1 MAIISSVLTGKA
13 KGKIGNIVLASVKG
27 QTTAREYNPN
37 PTYSDSA
44 GQTLQRGRLR
54 NAVLAWQFL
63 NIFFQYAK
71 PLAKSTESV
80 YNAFIRLIVNLMPEA
95 AYATRALAGSQ
106 ALAEL
111 LYAGNFVTLTFLNV
125 VDGGAAISFNNNYFP
140 WQQGVKIVFLNY
152 DSTSGYRYLIVK
164 DIDETQYNNGQFSF
178 NDVNITANSAA
189 CYMISADG
197 SKMSNLVNVE

>member
-13 KGKIGNIVLASVKG
+13 KGKIGNIVLATVKG

-63 NIFFQYAK
+63 NVFLQFAK
-71 PLAKSTESV
+71 PMAKSTESV
-80 YNAFIRLIVNLMPEA
+80 YNAFIRLIVNALPEI
-95 AYATRALAGSQ
+95 AYESRAEAGSQ

-111 LYAGNFVTLTFLNV
+111 LYTGNYVAVSTVAVDVSEINV
-125 VDGGAAISFNNNYFP
+125 IFTTNYFP
-140 WQQGVKIVFLNY
+140 WSAGIKLHLLSY
-152 DSTSGYRYLIVK
+152 DTITGYRFLKVVEITEAQWHAGSVLTV
-164 DIDETQYNNGQFSF
+164 DPSFSGL
-178 NDVNITANSAA
+178 SAA
-189 CYMISADG
+189 AYVLSADG
-197 SKMSNLVNVE
+197 SKMSNIANQE

>member
-13 KGKIGNIVLASVKG
+13 KGKIGNIVLATVKG

-54 NAVLAWQFL
+54 NAVMAWQFL
-63 NIFFQYAK
+63 DTFLKYAK

-80 YNAFIRLIVNLMPEA
+80 YNAFIRLVVNLLPEA
-95 AYATRALAGSQ
+95 AYETRAEAGAQ

-111 LYAGNFVTLTFLNV
+111 LYPGNFVTLSAPVL
-125 VDGGAAISFNNNYFP
+125 VDHVATISFNSNYFA
-140 WQQGVKIVFLNY
+140 WEQGVKAVTLFYDPVTGTRNIV
-152 DSTSGYRYLIVK
+152 VK
-164 DIDETQYNNGQFSF
+164 
-178 NDVNITANSAA
+178 NITMSEYGSGEIEITDTKMEATSVA

-197 SKMSNLVNVE
+197 SKLSNISNLE

>member
-1 MAIISSVLTGKA
+1 MAIINSVLTGKA
-13 KGKIGNIVLASVKG
+13 KGKIGNIVLATVKG

-63 NIFFQYAK
+63 NVFLQYAK

-80 YNAFIRLIVNLMPEA
+80 YNAFIRLIVNKLPEA
-95 AYATRALAGSQ
+95 VFATRAEAGAQ

-111 LYAGNFVTLTFLNV
+111 LYAGNYVTVSNI
-125 VDGGAAISFNNNYFP
+125 AAIQGDADITFNTNYFP
-140 WQQGVKIVFLNY
+140 WQSGIKLVFLSY
-152 DSTSGYRYLIVK
+152 DAVSGVRFVSVVSVTEAAWNAGMINVADDAILP
-164 DIDETQYNNGQFSF
+164 S
-178 NDVNITANSAA
+178 SAS
-189 CYMISADG
+189 CYFLSADG
-197 SKMSNLVNVE
+197 SKMSNISNLE

>member
-13 KGKIGNIVLASVKG
+13 KGKIGNIVLATVKG

-54 NAVLAWQFL
+54 NAVMAWQFL
-63 NIFFQYAK
+63 NVFMQYAK

-80 YNAFIRLIVNLMPEA
+80 YNAFIRLIVNSLPEI
-95 AYATRALAGSQ
+95 AYATRAEAGGQ

-111 LYAGNFVTLTFLNV
+111 SVPGNFVTVEVHTLG
-125 VDGGAAISFNNNYFP
+125 VDTVSFNFTTNYFP
-140 WQQGVKIVFLNY
+140 WASGVRAVIISYNVV
-152 DSTSGYRYLIVK
+152 TGYRYITVYPLTEADFHNQGVNVV
-164 DIDETQYNNGQFSF
+164 DENFTG
-178 NDVNITANSAA
+178 DSAA
-189 CYMISADG
+189 VYILSADG
-197 SKMSNLVNVE
+197 SKMSNISNLE

>member
-1 MAIISSVLTGKA
+1 MAIINSVLTGKA
-13 KGKIGNIVLASVKG
+13 KGKIGNIVLATVKG

-63 NIFFQYAK
+63 NVFLQYAK

-80 YNAFIRLIVNLMPEA
+80 YNAFIRLVVNLLPEA
-95 AYATRALAGSQ
+95 PYATRAEAGGQ

-111 LYAGNFVTLTFLNV
+111 LYAGNYVNIKSVV
-125 VDGGAAISFNNNYFP
+125 VDGTEIEVAFNVNYFP
-140 WQQGVKIVFLNY
+140 WSAGIKMYILNY
-152 DSTSGYRYLIVK
+152 DSALGYRYFKVINLTE
-164 DIDETQYNNGQFSF
+164 DQWLNGHVATVDSMFSGAS
-178 NDVNITANSAA
+178 VAA
-189 CYMISADG
+189 YILSADG
-197 SKMSNLVNVE
+197 SKMSNISNLE

>member
-1 MAIISSVLTGKA
+1 MAIINSVLTGKA
-13 KGKIGNIVLASVKG
+13 KGKIGNIVLATVKG

-37 PTYSDSA
+37 PTYSGTA

-63 NIFFQYAK
+63 NIFLKYAK

-80 YNAFIRLIVNLMPEA
+80 YNAFIRLIVNALPEI
-95 AYATRALAGSQ
+95 AYSTRAEAGAQ

-111 LYAGNFVTLTFLNV
+111 LYDGSFTTLSVPEITG
-125 VDGGAAISFNNNYFP
+125 GGAGVAFNANYFP
-140 WQQGVKIVFLNY
+140 WVAGIKAVFINY
-152 DSTSGYRYLIVK
+152 DSATGYRYVIVQ
-164 DIDETQYNNGQFSF
+164 DVDEADYNDGTLVFT
-178 NDVNITANSAA
+178 DAKITGDSGA

-197 SKMSNLVNVE
+197 SKMSNISNLE

>member
-13 KGKIGNIVLASVKG
+13 KGKIGNIVLATVKG

-54 NAVLAWQFL
+54 NAVMAWQFL
-63 NIFFQYAK
+63 DIFLQYAK

-80 YNAFIRLIVNLMPEA
+80 YNAFIRLVVNRLPEN
-95 AYATRALAGSQ
+95 AYATRAEAGAQ

-111 LYAGNFVTLTFLNV
+111 LYMGNFVTLSAPV
-125 VDGGAAISFNNNYFP
+125 VISEKATVAFDSNYYP
-140 WQQGVKIVFLNY
+140 WQLGIKAVFINY
-152 DSTSGYRYLIVK
+152 DSATGYRNVSVK
-164 DIDETQYNNGQFSF
+164 VIDEVTYNDNVIEFESSQ
-178 NDVNITANSAA
+178 ITADSAA

-197 SKMSNLVNVE
+197 SKMSNIAKVE

>member
-13 KGKIGNIVLASVKG
+13 KGKIGNIVLATVKG

-63 NIFFQYAK
+63 NIFLQYAK

-80 YNAFIRLIVNLMPEA
+80 YNAFIRLIVNSLPET
-95 AYATRALAGSQ
+95 AYATRAEAGAQ

-111 LYAGNFVTLTFLNV
+111 LYTGSFITVDTVNLEGGQAVINFNT
-125 VDGGAAISFNNNYFP
+125 NYFP
-140 WQQGVKIVFLNY
+140 WVSGTKVILISYSAV
-152 DSTSGYRYLIVK
+152 SGYRYVK
-164 DIDETQYNNGQFSF
+164 VFSITEAQWTQGQISVLDASIL
-178 NDVNITANSAA
+178 NESCAV
-189 CYMISADG
+189 YVISADG
-197 SKMSNLVNVE
+197 SKMSNIANVE

>member
-13 KGKIGNIVLASVKG
+13 KGKIGNIVLATVKG

-54 NAVLAWQFL
+54 NAVMAWQFL
-63 NIFFQYAK
+63 NIFLQYAK

-80 YNAFIRLIVNLMPEA
+80 YNAFIRLIVNSLPEI
-95 AYATRALAGSQ
+95 AYATRGEAGSQ

-111 LYAGNFVTLTFLNV
+111 LYAGNFVTI
-125 VDGGAAISFNNNYFP
+125 GAVTVNNDTISFPLNTNYFP
-140 WQQGVKIVFLNY
+140 WSAGIKAVVLSYN
-152 DSTSGYRYLIVK
+152 TVTGYRYVRVH
-164 DIDETQYNNGQFSF
+164 DIAVEGWVNGAFAI
-178 NDVNITANSAA
+178 NDINFTGDSAA
-189 CYMISADG
+189 VYFISADG
-197 SKMSNLVNVE
+197 SKMSNISNLE

>member
-13 KGKIGNIVLASVKG
+13 KGKIGNIVLATVKG

-54 NAVLAWQFL
+54 NAVMAWQFL
-63 NIFFQYAK
+63 NIFLQYAK

-80 YNAFIRLIVNLMPEA
+80 YNAFIRLIVNLLPETT
-95 AYATRALAGSQ
+95 YATRAEAGGQ

-111 LYAGNFVTLTFLNV
+111 LYAGNYATVSLMDISAAEVEITFN
-125 VDGGAAISFNNNYFP
+125 ANYFP
-140 WQQGVKIVFLNY
+140 WQSGINMVLLSYDTISGKRVVKVVPVTESAWNSGNIVVSDDDILDSSACCYFL
-152 DSTSGYRYLIVK
+152 
-164 DIDETQYNNGQFSF
+164 
-178 NDVNITANSAA
+178 
-189 CYMISADG
+189 SADG
-197 SKMSNLVNVE
+197 SKMSNIFNVE

>member
-13 KGKIGNIVLASVKG
+13 KGKIGNIVLATVKG

-54 NAVLAWQFL
+54 NAVMAWQFL
-63 NIFFQYAK
+63 NIFLQYAK

-80 YNAFIRLIVNLMPEA
+80 YNAFIRLIVNRLPEI
-95 AYATRALAGSQ
+95 AYATRAEAGAQ

-111 LYAGNFVTLTFLNV
+111 LYPGNFVTLSVPV
-125 VDGGAAISFNNNYFP
+125 VVGSDVEVAFNSNYFP
-140 WQQGVKIVFLNY
+140 WQQGVKAVFISYN
-152 DSTSGYRYLIVK
+152 STTGYRYVIVQDVVEADYNDGTLIFTDTK
-164 DIDETQYNNGQFSF
+164 
-178 NDVNITANSAA
+178 ITGDSAA
-189 CYMISADG
+189 CYMLSADG
-197 SKMSNLVNVE
+197 SKMSNISNVE

>member
-1 MAIISSVLTGKA
+1 MAIIYSVLTGKA
-13 KGKIGNIVLASVKG
+13 KGKIGNIVLATVKG

-63 NIFFQYAK
+63 NIFLKYAK

-80 YNAFIRLIVNLMPEA
+80 YNAFIRLIVNLLPEIS
-95 AYATRALAGSQ
+95 YETRSQAGAQ

-111 LYAGNFVTLTFLNV
+111 LYAGNYVNIEAVIVDSTEVEVTFNV
-125 VDGGAAISFNNNYFP
+125 NYFP
-140 WQQGVKIVFLNY
+140 WSAGVKLYILNY
-152 DSTSGYRYLIVK
+152 DSASGYRYVK
-164 DIDETQYNNGQFSF
+164 AVTLTEAQWLAGSIATVDPMFTGP
-178 NDVNITANSAA
+178 SAA
-189 CYMISADG
+189 AYFLSADG
-197 SKMSNLVNVE
+197 SKMSNISNVE